1 MKEPGQKSRAVART
15 GFVRVIFA
23 LCIVVFP
30 GCASERYSVETAPE
44 YSIIREFT
52 PFYRLGPQQGRPD
65 ASLTVDTRVKLLSR
79 EMGFSLVQLE
89 DNRTGYVANENMAP
103 APPRPK
109 RREEPSETGSA
120 RRSSRSS
127 SGPLYSGPPLNDI
140 PLPDPNVPPPDL
152 NIEPEIMPDT
162 IPMPAATPAGTPRF
176 RY

>member
-1 MKEPGQKSRAVART
+1 MQKAIGLAATFTVSFLA
-15 GFVRVIFA
+15 
-23 LCIVVFP
+23 
-30 GCASERYSVETAPE
+30 GCASERYSPETAPE

-65 ASLTVDTRVKLLSR
+65 ASLTVDTRVKMLSR

-89 DNRTGYVANENMAP
+89 DTRTGYVANENMAP

-109 RREEPSETGSA
+109 PREEPTESGA
-120 RRSSRSS
+120 RRRTSRSS
-127 SGPLYSGPPLNDI
+127 ESPAYTGPPVNDI

-162 IPMPAATPAGTPRF
+162 IPVPAATPEGKPRF